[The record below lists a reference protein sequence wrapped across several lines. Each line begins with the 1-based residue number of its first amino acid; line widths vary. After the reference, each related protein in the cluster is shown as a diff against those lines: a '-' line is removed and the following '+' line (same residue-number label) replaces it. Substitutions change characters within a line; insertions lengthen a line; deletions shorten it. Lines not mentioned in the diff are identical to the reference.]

1 MINGNTQGIRE
12 AQLDELEKLYDA
24 DMELLRHEM
33 ISEPVMRVLA
43 DMTGRI
49 NREISVYVAR
59 DGMVMDVSIGSHD
72 RVNLP
77 DLKVRRGARRLSGIR
92 CIHTHPDG
100 NPYLSSVDE
109 RTLRRMKFDAMISV
123 GCSDGQVTGVHIGML
138 TALDE
143 NGEYVS
149 LLPNEITGN
158 ASSILGSKYPWAPM
172 RRIKFPT
179 SGFWTISGFMKKQS
193 AGRPKCWPGRRRQK
207 SGQFY

>member
-12 AQLDELEKLYDA
+12 AQLDELGKLYDA

-77 DLKVRRGARRLSGIR
+77 DLKVRRGAGRLSGIR

-109 RTLRRMKFDAMISV
+109 RTFCAV
-123 GCSDGQVTGVHIGML
+123 
-138 TALDE
+138 
-143 NGEYVS
+143 
-149 LLPNEITGN
+149 
-158 ASSILGSKYPWAPM
+158 
-172 RRIKFPT
+172 
-179 SGFWTISGFMKKQS
+179 
-193 AGRPKCWPGRRRQK
+193 
-207 SGQFY
+207 